1 LEKNV
6 QAAVKKLD
14 CGNDEAAKEFKVQYY
29 NLSFLENF
37 AVVQDSAPKYN
48 LLIIA
53 RMIPTTRFIVYEL
66 MPNVSLKSYLHGS
79 GSSRGSATTITW
91 PMSMKIALDIARDL
105 KSSNILLDYFGL
117 AVVNGPKKKNLKLS
131 GKVGQL
137 TEKSEVFAFGK
148 KTVEKL
154 GPGECET
161 IITWAMLYL
170 TDRTKLTNVIDPLL
184 RHDGLETSLPGS
196 SSGGFVRA
204 ARTEL

>member
-1 LEKNV
+1 
-6 QAAVKKLD
+6 
-14 CGNDEAAKEFKVQYY
+14 
-29 NLSFLENF
+29 
-37 AVVQDSAPKYN
+37 
-48 LLIIA
+48 
-53 RMIPTTRFIVYEL
+53 MIPTTRYIVYEL

-91 PMSMKIALDIARDL
+91 PMSMKIALDIARGLEYLHED
-105 KSSNILLDYFGL
+105 FGL

-131 GKVGQL
+131 GKLVTLHQYLLDGQL

-184 RHDGLETSLPGS
+184 RHDGLETSLPGF